1 MSESLCQIKKTG
13 GGGSMSETSLWTNNE
28 PTSNFAAQTVTIS
41 DDIDNYSY
49 IGIEYEFSTAVT
61 TLTNKV
67 FFPVDL
73 FKTYRFNG
81 NTQHAFG
88 AFGMQNS
95 TSNLMYARVA
105 YYVSDTSVGFS
116 SGYGINRAY
125 ENAASMVPLKI
136 IGLK

>member
-1 MSESLCQIKKTG
+1 MAYVPMTA
-13 GGGSMSETSLWTNNE
+13 GGGSMSETTLWTNNA
-28 PTSNFAAQTVTIS
+28 PTSNFNAQNVTIS

-49 IGIEYEFSTAVT
+49 IGIEYEFSTALT

-73 FKTYRFNG
+73 FKTYRFN
-81 NTQHAFG
+81 NSTQHAFG
-88 AFGMQNS
+88 IFGMQND
-95 TSNLMYARVA
+95 TGNYMYARVA

-116 SGYGINRAY
+116 SGYGVNRAY
-125 ENAASMVPLKI
+125 ENTSSMIPLKI